1 MQPASEKIQLTA
13 SQAACLDA
21 VREGLDSKSKIAV
34 ETKQDLKTV
43 STALKW
49 LDRAR
54 LLRRADGYRWRP
66 TKRGRS
72 CAVQVVPD
80 PERRLGGKRFGE
92 LVAGSTAERLLD
104 ALDRPMR
111 GAELAE
117 LLGVTKQRVHQ
128 LVVKLHAQGRL
139 KLDDQGK
146 VFHIVARSDDPTFLL
161 NSHEERLLSVLPD
174 EEPTS
179 VTKITVATSWAAA
192 RVPVVLDRLC
202 EKGLIEEVGESRGSV
217 LYRVTSEG
225 DAHPQ
230 RRESLAR
237 AELPPLMVRSDRS
250 FRVLSFI
257 AERSEVRIMEIRDAL
272 GIPHDS
278 MNAFMQYLKRRGI
291 VRKVKSERNAP
302 YELTTGGSDTL
313 EEMIRRG
320 RR

>member
-1 MQPASEKIQLTA
+1 MQAASEKIQLTA

-21 VREGLDSKSKIAV
+21 VREGLESTTRIAIG
-34 ETKQDLKTV
+34 TKQDLDTV
-43 STALKW
+43 AAALEG
-49 LDRAR
+49 LNQAR
-54 LLRRADGYRWRP
+54 LVRRADGFRWHP

-72 CAVQVVPD
+72 CAVRAVPD
-80 PERRLGGKRFGE
+80 PERRLRGKRFGE
-92 LVAGSTAERLLD
+92 LVPGSTAERLLD

-117 LLGVTKQRVHQ
+117 RLGVTRQRIHQ

-146 VFHIVARSDDPTFLL
+146 VLHIIARSDDPTMLL
-161 NSHEERLLSVLPD
+161 NWQEERLLSVLPD

-179 VTKITVATSWAAA
+179 VSKITVATSWAAA

-202 EKGLIEEVGESRGSV
+202 GKGLIEEVGESRGSV

-225 DAHPQ
+225 AAHPQ
-230 RRESLAR
+230 RRESFAR

-272 GIPHDS
+272 GIPHSS
-278 MNAFMQYLKRRGI
+278 MNAFMQYLKRRGL
-291 VRKVKSERNAP
+291 VRKVKPERNAP
-302 YELTTGGSDTL
+302 YELTTEGGDTL
-313 EEMIRRG
+313 GEMIRRG

>member
-1 MQPASEKIQLTA
+1 MQAASEKIQLTA

-21 VREGLDSKSKIAV
+21 VREGLDSKTKIAV

-43 STALKW
+43 ATALER

-54 LLRRADGYRWRP
+54 LLRRADGYRWRS

-72 CAVQVVPD
+72 CAVQIVPD

-117 LLGVTKQRVHQ
+117 RLGVTLQRVHQ

-146 VFHIVARSDDPTFLL
+146 VLHIVARSDDPTILL
-161 NSHEERLLSVLPD
+161 NWHDERLLSVLPD

-202 EKGLIEEVGESRGSV
+202 EKGLIEEVGESRGTV

-225 DAHPQ
+225 AAHPQ
-230 RRESLAR
+230 RREGVTR

-278 MNAFMQYLKRRGI
+278 MNAFMQYLKRRGL
-291 VRKVKSERNAP
+291 VRKVKPERNAP
-302 YELTTGGSDTL
+302 YELTTEGSDTL
-313 EEMIRRG
+313 GEMIRRG

>member
-1 MQPASEKIQLTA
+1 MQPVFEKIQLTA
-13 SQAACLDA
+13 SQAACLNA
-21 VREGLDSKSKIAV
+21 AREGFDSKTKIAV
-34 ETKQDLKTV
+34 ETKQDLTTV
-43 STALKW
+43 TAALEG
-49 LDRAR
+49 LDQAR
-54 LLRRADGYRWRP
+54 LVRRADGFRWRP
-66 TKRGRS
+66 TKRGRT
-72 CAVQVVPD
+72 CAVRAVPD

-117 LLGVTKQRVHQ
+117 RLGVTLQRVHQ

-146 VFHIVARSDDPTFLL
+146 VLHIVARSDDPTILL
-161 NSHEERLLSVLPD
+161 NWHDERLLSVLPD

-179 VTKITVATSWAAA
+179 VSKITVATSWAAA

-225 DAHPQ
+225 AAHPQ
-230 RRESLAR
+230 RREGVTR

-272 GIPHDS
+272 GIPHSS
-278 MNAFMQYLKRRGI
+278 MNAFMQYLKRRGL
-291 VRKVKSERNAP
+291 VRKVKPERNAP
-302 YELTTGGSDTL
+302 YELTTEGSDTL
-313 EEMIRRG
+313 REMIRRG